1 MIKECYQFEQPKK
14 VNLVKSEEITTI
26 REIISSDDD
35 LLKFAVIIS
44 KSNGK
49 WVFCKHR
56 DRDTYEVPGGHR
68 EAGELIED
76 AARRELKEETG
87 ALEFSLTL
95 ICVYSVTGK
104 NRVNDTGE
112 ETYGML
118 YFADITEFEKELHS
132 EMEKVVLLDELPD
145 EWTYP
150 LIQPLL
156 IAEYER
162 RK

>member
-1 MIKECYQFEQPKK
+1 MQ
-14 VNLVKSEEITTI
+14 VKFYDKI
-26 REIISSDDD
+26 DDD

-87 ALEFSLTL
+87 ALEFSITS

-156 IAEYER
+156 IVEYER

>member
-1 MIKECYQFEQPKK
+1 ME
-14 VNLVKSEEITTI
+14 VKFYNSV
-26 REIISSDDD
+26 DDR

-56 DRDTYEVPGGHR
+56 ERTTYEIPGGHR
-68 EAGELIED
+68 EANESIYD
-76 AARRELKEETG
+76 TAKRELYEETG
-87 ALEFSLTL
+87 AVKFDIAP
-95 ICVYSVTGK
+95 ICVYSVTDRNK
-104 NRVNDTGE
+104 VNETVE

-118 YFADITEFEKELHS
+118 YFANISEFENELYS
-132 EMEKVVLLDELPD
+132 EIENIELFDEMPT

-156 IAEYER
+156 IKEYIR
-162 RK
+162 RTE